1 MNNSNDMML
10 QYLLQMQ
17 SMLPEQQEMKR
28 KQAMIDALR
37 QQSMEGSQGKM
48 VSGHYVTPGVGGLIE
63 KLALGYFAGKG
74 QKKQD
79 AAMLDMNERQR
90 NALERLRMQRM
101 RDQQPMQQNMMQQ
114 DPYQALR
121 FPDEA

>member
-1 MNNSNDMML
+1 MNNSNDMMF
-10 QYLLQMQ
+10 QYLLQMGAMQ
-17 SMLPEQQEMKR
+17 PEQQEMKR

-48 VSGHYVTPGVGGLIE
+48 VSGHYITPGVGGLIE

-74 QKKQD
+74 QKAQD
-79 AAMLDMNERQR
+79 AAFKKMNADQR
-90 NALERLRMQRM
+90 DALERLRQQQMM
-101 RDQQPMQQNMMQQ
+101 GQQPIQQNMMQT